1 MMDPELTSVTIF
13 GQEYAVRGGSDPEYV
28 RRVAALVDARMRDVA
43 RTSHQ
48 VSSVRVAIL
57 AAMNIADELL
67 RAQEEPGGAPA
78 MQARARRLAESLE
91 QALAAAA
98 EDAGKGGEALPD
110 S

>member
-1 MMDPELTSVTIF
+1 MLDPELTNVTIF
-13 GQEYAVRGGSDPEYV
+13 GQEYSVRGGSDPEYV

-43 RTSHQ
+43 RTAHQ

-67 RAQEEPGGAPA
+67 RSQQPDGNQAL
-78 MQARARRLAESLE
+78 QARARRLAESLE
-91 QALAAAA
+91 QALSAAA
-98 EDAGKGGEALPD
+98 DDVGKGGEALPD